1 MQKATY
7 DRSHVELLEI
17 DLGLFW
23 TSPNRHADHRE
34 NYPLLNF
41 PELKI
46 VMIVIPRLMSYLKR
60 LNPLKTQKN
69 RL

>member
-1 MQKATY
+1 MPKATY

-17 DLGLFW
+17 NLGLFW

-34 NYPLLNF
+34 NYPLLDF

-46 VMIVIPRLMSYLKR
+46 VMIAMTKYFFYSEEI
-60 LNPLKTQKN
+60 
-69 RL
+69 

>member
-7 DRSHVELLEI
+7 DQSHVELLEI
-17 DLGLFW
+17 NLGLFW

-46 VMIVIPRLMSYLKR
+46 VMIVMIKYFLYFEEKY
-60 LNPLKTQKN
+60 
-69 RL
+69 